1 MLLSAICDLQRSIGP
16 TISKYQNRDARRMS
30 LPRLLREIGACRI
43 CEAELPHGPRPIL
56 RASRSARLLIIS
68 QAPGSKV
75 HQTGVPWNDASG
87 DRLRDWMDL
96 DPSMFYDETKIAIVP
111 IGFCYPGAA
120 ASGGDK
126 PPRPECAPLWHE
138 RVLDHLPNLQLT
150 LLVGQY
156 SQKRY
161 LGSGRKGSMTE
172 TVKAFA
178 EYGPKFFPL
187 PHPSWRSG
195 IWMQR
200 QPWFEQ
206 ETIPWLRRA
215 VQRAIKD

>member
-1 MLLSAICDLQRSIGP
+1 
-16 TISKYQNRDARRMS
+16 MS
-30 LPRLLREIGACRI
+30 LPRLLREISACRI
-43 CEAELPHGPRPIL
+43 CEAELPQGPRPIL

-75 HQTGVPWNDASG
+75 HQTGVPWNDPSG
-87 DRLRDWMDL
+87 DRLRDWMNL
-96 DPSMFYDETKIAIVP
+96 DRSTFYDRAKIAIVP

-161 LGSGRKGSMTE
+161 LASGRKSSMTE

-195 IWMQR
+195 IWMKR

-206 ETIPWLRRA
+206 EILPRLRRA

>member
-1 MLLSAICDLQRSIGP
+1 
-16 TISKYQNRDARRMS
+16 MS
-30 LPRLLREIGACRI
+30 LARLLREISDCRM
-43 CEAELPHGPRPIL
+43 CETKLPHGPRPIL
-56 RASRSARLLIIS
+56 RASGSARLLIIS

-96 DPSMFYDETKIAIVP
+96 DRLTFYDQTKIAILP

-120 ASGGDK
+120 ENGSDK

-161 LGSGRKGSMTE
+161 LGSSRKSSMTE

-178 EYGPKFFPL
+178 EYSPKFFPL

-195 IWMQR
+195 IWMQ
-200 QPWFEQ
+200 QESWFEQ
-206 ETIPWLRRA
+206 AVLPELRNA
-215 VQRAIKD
+215 VQRVIKD